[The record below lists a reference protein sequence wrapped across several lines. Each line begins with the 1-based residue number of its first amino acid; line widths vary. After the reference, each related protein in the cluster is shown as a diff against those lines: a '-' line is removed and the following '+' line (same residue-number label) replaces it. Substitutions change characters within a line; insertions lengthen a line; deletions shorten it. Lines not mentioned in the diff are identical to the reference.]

1 MTDFDR
7 DFWQRHWAERE
18 TRGVPT
24 PHPYLA
30 TETAQLAP
38 GTVLDAGCGAGAEAL
53 WLARQ
58 GWSVTAADISASALD
73 EAKRHERAAGT
84 TTPIEWI
91 EADLSRW
98 NPDRTWSLVVTSY
111 AHAEIGQ
118 LALYERL
125 ASWVAPGGTL
135 LIVGHAAS
143 EHQEAGHAAHEH
155 VGESLHAAHPHEAT
169 VTREAIAGLFTAAD
183 WSIETST
190 EHTRTAHP
198 GGASVE
204 LRDVVVRARRLGG
217 E

>member
-1 MTDFDR
+1 MTDFGR
-7 DFWQRHWAERE
+7 AFWQRHWAERE
-18 TRGVPT
+18 TRETPT

-30 TETAQLAP
+30 TETARLTP
-38 GTVLDAGCGAGAEAL
+38 GTALDAGCGAGAEAL
-53 WLARQ
+53 WLASQ
-58 GWSVTAADISASALD
+58 GWHVTAADISASALD
-73 EAKRHERAAGT
+73 EAKRHEAAAGP

-143 EHQEAGHAAHEH
+143 EHQ
-155 VGESLHAAHPHEAT
+155 GEGQHAAHPHEAT
-169 VTREAIAGLFTAAD
+169 VTREAIAGLFAAAD
-183 WSIETST
+183 WSFETST
-190 EHTRTAHP
+190 EHTRTARP
-198 GGASVE
+198 GGTSVE

>member
-1 MTDFDR
+1 MTDFVR

-18 TRGVPT
+18 SRGAPT

-30 TETAQLAP
+30 TETAQLTP
-38 GTVLDAGCGAGAEAL
+38 GTALDAGCGAGAEAL

-58 GWSVTAADISASALD
+58 GWRVTAADISASALD
-73 EAKRHERAAGT
+73 EARRHEAVAGP

-118 LALYERL
+118 LALYQRL

-143 EHQEAGHAAHEH
+143 EHAGEAQHAQ
-155 VGESLHAAHPHEAT
+155 HPHEAT
-169 VTREAIAGLFTAAD
+169 VTREAITGLFAEAA
-183 WSIETST
+183 WTIETST

-204 LRDVVVRARRLGG
+204 LRDVVVRARRLSG

>member
-18 TRGVPT
+18 TRRAPT

-30 TETAQLAP
+30 TETAQLTP
-38 GTVLDAGCGAGAEAL
+38 GTALDAGCGAGAEAL

-58 GWSVTAADISASALD
+58 GWRVTAADISASALD
-73 EAKRHERAAGT
+73 ETRRHEAAAGP

-98 NPDRTWSLVVTSY
+98 SPDRTWSLVVTSY

-135 LIVGHAAS
+135 LIVGHAA
-143 EHQEAGHAAHEH
+143 
-155 VGESLHAAHPHEAT
+155 T
-169 VTREAIAGLFTAAD
+169 VTREAIAGLFAAAD

-217 E
+217 K